1 MSERPL
7 CDLRGIDGARTRKCR
22 WLRQIEEI
30 PASSM
35 VGPIVAELRRWPVPV
50 TLDDVFVGRY
60 PQLVT
65 QALQLTAGDR
75 VAAEDLVHDTFV
87 RLALRSVD
95 PARVQNLDGYLFV
108 TMRNVHL
115 SQVRRRVLQAPVNVS
130 AVDYESIADRL
141 LAVTDDHAA
150 ASAYDE
156 LALVAKYACLRKA
169 TSKAASALI
178 LRYFHGYYPGEIA
191 RILHATE
198 QAVDTRLRIARAEAR
213 AFVAAPDR
221 LTAIGRVVGHLRFGR
236 PNDAD
241 FVLGLRK
248 FIFDAVTDD
257 CPSSDDFGQIYDGPS
272 TDSLDVQVLAHVVQL
287 CGVSRRTQPETG
299 SSAPCER
306 DPSDM
311 LGRGR
316 RNGGGKGDPPNDV
329 ADRRASLRSRLKEV
343 LDQRPKELRVAV
355 NSFFSGRR

>member
-1 MSERPL
+1 M
-7 CDLRGIDGARTRKCR
+7 
-22 WLRQIEEI
+22 
-30 PASSM
+30 
-35 VGPIVAELRRWPVPV
+35 AEPKRWPVPV
-50 TLDDVFVGRY
+50 TLDDVFVERY

-141 LAVTDDHAA
+141 LAVVDDHAA

-156 LALVAKYACLRKA
+156 LTLVAKYACIRKA

-236 PNDAD
+236 PSDAD
-241 FVLGLRK
+241 FVIGLRRS
-248 FIFDAVTDD
+248 IFDAVTDV
-257 CPSSDDFGQIYDGPS
+257 CPSSDDFDQIYDGPS
-272 TDSLDVQVLAHVVQL
+272 TDPLDVQVLAHL
-287 CGVSRRTQPETG
+287 VSCAACLDELNRRLGLPLLQ
-299 SSAPCER
+299 ER

-316 RNGGGKGDPPNDV
+316 RNGGGKSGPRTTV
-329 ADRRASLRSRLKEV
+329 AIDARRSARDSKRCLIS
-343 LDQRPKELRVAV
+343 A
-355 NSFFSGRR
+355 RRNCESP